1 MSDAKRNF
9 WVGVFVVAAL
19 VMFATLLAWFG
30 ETPDWLGGNEWTLE
44 ITDVPELRGI
54 DPGSTVH
61 LNGVEIGRVRGVDFL
76 DKKHPEGG
84 TVIVARI
91 REDYII
97 PRGSKALVYGATLG
111 FGTGHID
118 IIVRSDRP
126 PIPIEKKH
134 AQIRG
139 EMRSVISE
147 IIDKDVVEG
156 MISDFGDMAQAATPV
171 FKNLSRLLEPRS
183 VAEVSAPD
191 AAAKGVT
198 PNFATVVE
206 RLDQLVL
213 NLNTVLGD
221 PNIREDLKTAIAQ
234 FRTAAENARQ
244 TTQFWKDGSKE
255 VADNINGGIG
265 RLNENLDRSFVK
277 LNSILDELD
286 SGAKQL
292 ALVLDQTSKG
302 RGTVGLL
309 MNDARLYESALL
321 SLERL
326 SDAIGRLQA
335 ILAKIETEGKINVG
349 IGSSGIFKTSVPI
362 PQGEPPP
369 R

>member
-1 MSDAKRNF
+1 MSDASRNF
-9 WVGVFVVAAL
+9 WVGVFVVTSL
-19 VMFATLLAWFG
+19 VMLAILMAWFG

-61 LNGVEIGRVRGVDFL
+61 LNGVEIGRVRAVDFL
-76 DKKHPEGG
+76 DKMHPEGG
-84 TVIVARI
+84 TKIVARI

-118 IIVRSDRP
+118 IIVRPDRP

-147 IIDKDVVEG
+147 IIDKDAVEG

-171 FKNLSRLLEPRS
+171 FKNLSKLLEPRS
-183 VAEVSAPD
+183 VADVSAPD
-191 AAAKGVT
+191 AAAKGLT

-206 RLDQLVL
+206 RLDQLVF

-221 PNIREDLKTAIAQ
+221 PNIRDDLKTAVAQ
-234 FRTAAENARQ
+234 FRSAAENARETAQ
-244 TTQFWKDGSKE
+244 TWRDGSKE
-255 VADNINGGIG
+255 IADNLNGGIG
-265 RLNENLDRSFVK
+265 RLNENFDRSFVK
-277 LNSILDELD
+277 LNSVLDDLD

-292 ALVLDQTSKG
+292 TSVLEQTAKG

-309 MNDARLYESALL
+309 MNDARLYEAALL

-326 SDAIGRLQA
+326 GDAVGRLQA
-335 ILAKIETEGKINVG
+335 ILAKIEAEGKINVG
-349 IGSSGIFKTSVPI
+349 IGSSGILKTSIPI
-362 PQGEPPP
+362 PQNETP
-369 R
+369 RQ